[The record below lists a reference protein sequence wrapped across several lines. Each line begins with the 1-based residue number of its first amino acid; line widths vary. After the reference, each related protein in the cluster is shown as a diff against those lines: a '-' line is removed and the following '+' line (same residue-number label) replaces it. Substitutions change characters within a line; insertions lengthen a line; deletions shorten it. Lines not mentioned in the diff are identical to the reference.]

1 MRTASFPSVRTTPEL
16 RSLVDSVL
24 QDGETISTF
33 IEETLRKQAMW
44 RREDAAF
51 YALAL
56 KRSKSLDAGKRTAIS
71 AGESIQRLRDL
82 SHRKKKARKDKSGSG
97 QHISMA

>member
-24 QDGETISTF
+24 QEGETISTF
-33 IEETLRKQAMW
+33 IEETLRKQAQW
-44 RREDAAF
+44 RKEDAAF

-56 KRSKSLDAGKRTAIS
+56 KRSKNLDAGKIQAIS
-71 AGESIQRLRDL
+71 ASESIRRLRDIAN
-82 SHRKKKARKDKSGSG
+82 HKKNTSSVA
-97 QHISMA
+97 

>member
-24 QDGETISTF
+24 QEGETISTF
-33 IEETLRKQAMW
+33 IEETLRKQAQW
-44 RREDAAF
+44 RKEDAAF

-56 KRSKSLDAGKRTAIS
+56 KRSKNLDAGKSKAIS
-71 AGESIQRLRDL
+71 ANESIQRLRDIAN
-82 SHRKKKARKDKSGSG
+82 RKK
-97 QHISMA
+97 QTISLA

>member
-33 IEETLRKQAMW
+33 IEETLRKQALW
-44 RREDAAF
+44 RKEDAAF

-56 KRSKSLDAGKRTAIS
+56 KRSKNLDAGKSKVIS
-71 AGESIQRLRDL
+71 AKESIHRLRDIAN
-82 SHRKKKARKDKSGSG
+82 RNKKTSSLA
-97 QHISMA
+97 